1 LWEYLQQD
9 TWWQAQFAGTR
20 TRYQEWIAN
29 GRVDIQVGDIEVPGW
44 NLHNQTTLILHY
56 EDRVDQTYELIQQFI
71 QSQFDDVCV
80 DQLVAFQKATVVY
93 HGSLAQLP
101 LYQSF
106 DWDFWGY
113 LVHNTELNRAAQ
125 YRFDTAEDKAMSP
138 RMFLEKF
145 YFGRK
150 RNFGKAQITQV
161 M

>member
-1 LWEYLQQD
+1 M
-9 TWWQAQFAGTR
+9 
-20 TRYQEWIAN
+20 
-29 GRVDIQVGDIEVPGW
+29 
-44 NLHNQTTLILHY
+44 LHN
-56 EDRVDQTYELIQQFI
+56 EDRIDQTYELIQQFI
-71 QSQFDDVCV
+71 QIQFDDVCV

-93 HGSLAQLP
+93 HGSLAHLP

-125 YRFDTAEDKAMSP
+125 YKFDTAEDKAMSP
-138 RMFLEKF
+138 RMFLENF

-161 M
+161 V